1 MGQQQADDGCARQ
14 CACNGHDGE
23 EDKSR
28 VERAEVFQCL
38 GIVADAD
45 AHAGHQCAE
54 GVEADVAARLC
65 RQDMEQAAD
74 DSQNEKDDNDKAA
87 FQGLQ
92 VAAALCRI
100 GRSLLLCF
108 LCLLSMCHNSLAAVT
123 LPSVPPIVSRMASS
137 PMVCRPCMISL
148 LPPTS
153 TPSRKSNSQMR
164 MVMKR
169 WMPFKRCLRSR
180 KPATIPVS
188 MSPMTVNIFYYSFEK
203 RGKDSYFL
211 VAYLYL
217 CNS

>member
-1 MGQQQADDGCARQ
+1 MIPRTKKMTMTRLPFRACRLPLPFVASEEVCSCA
-14 CACNGHDGE
+14 
-23 EDKSR
+23 
-28 VERAEVFQCL
+28 
-38 GIVADAD
+38 
-45 AHAGHQCAE
+45 
-54 GVEADVAARLC
+54 
-65 RQDMEQAAD
+65 
-74 DSQNEKDDNDKAA
+74 
-87 FQGLQ
+87 
-92 VAAALCRI
+92 
-100 GRSLLLCF
+100 F

-203 RGKDSYFL
+203 RGKDNNILS
-211 VAYLYL
+211 ASSYL
-217 CNS
+217 CVV